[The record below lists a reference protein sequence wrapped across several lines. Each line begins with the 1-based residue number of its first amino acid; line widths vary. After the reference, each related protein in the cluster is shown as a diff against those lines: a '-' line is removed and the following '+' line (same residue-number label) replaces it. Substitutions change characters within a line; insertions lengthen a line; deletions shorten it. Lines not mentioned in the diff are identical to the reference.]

1 MQELA
6 FRDVDDLALAAQM
19 DRLPLAPSP
28 GFVTTRIGPY
38 MEMLS
43 VAKNYPD
50 RATSIA
56 SYVAPGNLSDLR
68 DALRTKRTS
77 WICPKTKSVGFMRCG
92 NALDTSDRART
103 EFLANAEGAAV
114 TAGFARGL
122 AQQFIAG
129 IMEMEDNVYEHS
141 GSPQTGMVAFRTLP
155 GEFEF
160 VVRDMGIGPLASLR
174 ESDEFALMTD
184 HGKALMAMV
193 TEGVSRKGRG
203 QGGFGFRQ
211 VFVGLANLQGDLRFR
226 SGDHA
231 LSILGRSP
239 RPDNAISS
247 QQAAVSGLIVTVDCQ
262 R

>member
-19 DRLPLAPSP
+19 DRLPPAPTP
-28 GFVTTRIGPY
+28 GFVPTRIGPY

-43 VAKNYPD
+43 VAKDHPSK
-50 RATSIA
+50 AASIA
-56 SYVAPGNLSDLR
+56 SYIAPGNLSDFR
-68 DALRTKRTS
+68 DALKKSRSS
-77 WICPKTKSVGFMRCG
+77 WICPKTRSVGFMRCG
-92 NALDTSDRART
+92 AALDTADRART
-103 EFLANAEGAAV
+103 EFLAKAEAAAV
-114 TAGFARGL
+114 AAGFVRGL
-122 AQQFIAG
+122 ARQFIAG

-141 GSPQTGMVAFRTLP
+141 GTPQTGMVAFRTAP

-160 VVRDMGIGPLASLR
+160 VVRDQGMGPLASLR
-174 ESDEFALMTD
+174 DADEFASMTD
-184 HGKALMAMV
+184 HGVALMAMV

-247 QQAAVSGLIVTVDCQ
+247 QQATVAGLIVTVDCQ